1 MLFSCDNSQISKA
14 VEYVSEEMKR
24 RKVRPAEV
32 SKALLATEEI
42 VRAMIRHAGSEEE
55 RMNVR
60 VTSFFGRIGIRIT
73 CRGTAFDL
81 SEVQSSLKSGE
92 DPETDAVI
100 SDLVSRIMSHTLSLK
115 NRNGINHASIQVAA
129 ARFRHLILTLGSLAA
144 GLLAGILMRE
154 VLPAEVNTAIS
165 TNFFTPVSTMFLNA
179 LKMVVAPLV
188 LFSIASSVAEFND
201 LRSLGRIAAR
211 ILGGYNITSVIAIMV
226 GAAVWYIFPIGD
238 PVLKNAVTA
247 SADSIV
253 TQAQNTSVSL
263 IDTVVN
269 IIPKDIINPFLSL
282 DMLQIIFIA
291 VMTGIAA
298 GALSN
303 KLQVFKAFL
312 NECNMIFSKITAMII
327 SVMPLAVFCNMAK
340 LMQTMQLGQLASVLA
355 WIPVI
360 YIGQWIM
367 LLIYGLII
375 WIAGRENP
383 LTFYRKFYPV
393 MLTGYTLGSSNATL
407 PTSMEICGN
416 RLGISRQVYSF
427 SLPLGATINMDGTCI
442 TLMISALFMAK
453 VYGVQVTLP
462 MMVTLFVSIFV
473 LSLGAPGVPGSA
485 LICISI
491 LLPQI
496 GIPAEA
502 ISIVMGLYT
511 LVGMM
516 LACVNVTGDAVI
528 TLVTAKKEHKLDL
541 DVFRSKDTAKGQKA

>member
-1 MLFSCDNSQISKA
+1 MLFACDMAQISKA
-14 VEYVSEEMKR
+14 VDYIRDELGKHKIRPAGATKAMLASEE
-24 RKVRPAEV
+24 
-32 SKALLATEEI
+32 I
-42 VRAMIRHAGSEEE
+42 IRAMIRHAGSEEE
-55 RMNVR
+55 RINVR
-60 VTSFFGRIGIRIT
+60 VISFMGGAGIRIT
-73 CRGTAFDL
+73 CRGTVFDL
-81 SEVQSSLKSGE
+81 SEVQTSLKTDD
-92 DPETDAVI
+92 DPETSAVI
-100 SDLVSRIMSHTLSLK
+100 SDLFSRIMGSMLSLK
-115 NRNGINHASIQVAA
+115 NRNGVNYAFLQVAA
-129 ARFRHLILTLGSLAA
+129 PRYRHLVMTLGSLAA
-144 GLLAGILMRE
+144 GILVGLLLRSI
-154 VLPAEVNTAIS
+154 LPADANTAINS
-165 TNFFTPVSTMFLNA
+165 YLFTPVSTMFLNA

-188 LFSIASSVAEFND
+188 LFSIASSVADFND

-211 ILGGYNITSVIAIMV
+211 ILSGYSITSAIAILV
-226 GAAVWYIFPIGD
+226 GAAVWFIFPIGD
-238 PVLKNAVTA
+238 PGLKNAVTA

-269 IIPKDIINPFLSL
+269 IVPKDIINPFLSL
-282 DMLQIIFIA
+282 NMLQIIFIA

-298 GALSN
+298 GALSA
-303 KLQVFKAFL
+303 KLHLFKVFL
-312 NECNMIFSKITAMII
+312 NECNLVFSRITAMII

-340 LMQTMQLGQLASVLA
+340 LMQTMELGQLASVLT

-360 YIGQWIM
+360 YVGQWIM
-367 LLIYGLII
+367 LLIYGVII
-375 WIAGRENP
+375 WLVGRENP
-383 LTFYRKFYPV
+383 ITFYRKFYPV

-416 RLGISRQVYSF
+416 KLGISKQIYSF

-453 VYGVQVTLP
+453 IFGVQVTLP
-462 MMVTLFVSIFV
+462 MMLALFVSIFV
-473 LSLGAPGVPGSA
+473 LSVGAPGVPGAA

-502 ISIVMGLYT
+502 ISIIMGLYT

-541 DVFRSKDTAKGQKA
+541 DVFRSKDASQNQ

>member
-1 MLFSCDNSQISKA
+1 MLFACDLGQISKA
-14 VEYVSEEMKR
+14 VDYIRDELGKRKIRPAGTTKAMLASEEIIR
-24 RKVRPAEV
+24 
-32 SKALLATEEI
+32 AL
-42 VRAMIRHAGSEEE
+42 IRHAGSEEE
-55 RMNVR
+55 RINVR
-60 VTSFFGRIGIRIT
+60 VISFMGGAGIRIT

-81 SEVQSSLKSGE
+81 SEVQTSLKTDD
-92 DPETDAVI
+92 DPETSAVI
-100 SDLVSRIMSHTLSLK
+100 SDLFSRIMGSTLSLK
-115 NRNGINHASIQVAA
+115 NRNGINYAFLQVAA
-129 ARFRHLILTLGSLAA
+129 PRYRHLVMTLGSLVAGILA
-144 GLLAGILMRE
+144 GLLLRSI
-154 VLPAEVNTAIS
+154 LPADTNTAINS
-165 TNFFTPVSTMFLNA
+165 YLFTPVSTMFLNA

-188 LFSIASSVAEFND
+188 LFSIASSVADFND

-211 ILGGYNITSVIAIMV
+211 ILSGYSITSVIAILV
-226 GAAVWYIFPIGD
+226 GAAVWFIFPIGD

-269 IIPKDIINPFLSL
+269 IVPKDIINPFLSL
-282 DMLQIIFIA
+282 NMLQIIFIA

-298 GALSN
+298 GALSA
-303 KLQVFKAFL
+303 KLHLFKVFL
-312 NECNMIFSKITAMII
+312 NECNLVFSRITAMII

-340 LMQTMQLGQLASVLA
+340 LMQTMELGQLASVLT

-360 YIGQWIM
+360 YVGQWIM
-367 LLIYGLII
+367 LLIYGVII
-375 WIAGRENP
+375 WLVGRENP
-383 LTFYRKFYPV
+383 ITFYRKFSPV

-407 PTSMEICGN
+407 PTSMEICGSK
-416 RLGISRQVYSF
+416 LGISKQIYSF

-453 VYGVQVTLP
+453 IFGVQVTLP
-462 MMVTLFVSIFV
+462 MMLALFVSIFV
-473 LSLGAPGVPGSA
+473 LSVGAPGVPGSA

-502 ISIVMGLYT
+502 ISIIMGLYT

-528 TLVTAKKEHKLDL
+528 TLITAKKEHKLDL
-541 DVFRSKDTAKGQKA
+541 DVFRSKDASQNQ